1 MNNNYIQSVMR
12 NLKKL
17 EIAKENL
24 NKQIKEYES
33 ELKDFMQF
41 YDLEELYGANGEKV
55 IYKEI
60 LGKRFD
66 STAFKRNFADLYN
79 SYLKNTKSLR
89 FKFSY

>member
-1 MNNNYIQSVMR
+1 MENNYIQSVIR

-24 NKQIKEYES
+24 NKQIKECES
-33 ELKDFMQF
+33 EIKDFMQF
-41 YDLEELYGANGEKV
+41 YDIEELHGANGERC

-60 LGKRFD
+60 LARRFD
-66 STAFKRNFADLYN
+66 STAFKRSFADLYN
-79 SYLKNTKSLR
+79 SYLKNTRSLR

>member
-1 MNNNYIQSVMR
+1 MQNNYIQSVIR

-17 EIAKENL
+17 EVAKENL
-24 NKQIKEYES
+24 EKQIKEYEA
-33 ELKDFMQF
+33 ELKDFMLF
-41 YDLEELYGANGEKV
+41 YEIEELHGSNGEKV

-66 STAFKRNFADLYN
+66 STAFKRNFANLYN

>member
-1 MNNNYIQSVMR
+1 MENNYIQSIIR

-17 EIAKENL
+17 EIAREDL
-24 NKQIKEYES
+24 DKQIKEHEL

-41 YDLEELYGANGEKV
+41 YSIEELHGSNGEKV

-66 STAFKRNFADLYN
+66 STAFKRSYVELYN

>member
-1 MNNNYIQSVMR
+1 MENNYIQSVMR

-24 NKQIKEYES
+24 NKQIKECED
-33 ELKDFMQF
+33 EIKDFMLM
-41 YDLEELYGANGEKV
+41 YDIEELYGTNGERCL
-55 IYKEI
+55 YKEI
-60 LGKRFD
+60 LSRRFD
-66 STAFKRNFADLYN
+66 LTAFKRSFADLYN